1 MKRSYILIAG
11 VIVAVIIIV
20 VVAMVL
26 VSSDKDKE
34 SETAE
39 QAQSTDVEYLEEMQ
53 LNPTDN
59 YIEELENI
67 ILNDSD
73 PYVRERGIFT
83 LTDIALREGDT
94 DQIVDFLKE
103 IAYDDED
110 ENVRTA
116 AYANV
121 DLIRKVHPLPQRGS
135 LQLSIAGEI
144 EKGSTISLIANIKSS
159 IDVNDAIVGIEKLHK
174 DIECL
179 SSPITNVKLQ
189 ANESKTFKC
198 ELKLNETGTYV
209 LPVTLMLSFDRVDSE
224 TIQQEI
230 HLTVTETDGEY
241 YFK

>member
-26 VSSDKDKE
+26 V
-34 SETAE
+34 
-39 QAQSTDVEYLEEMQ
+39 STDVEYLEEMQ

-144 EKGSTISLIANIKSS
+144 EKGSTISLIANITSS

-174 DIECL
+174 DIESL

-189 ANESKTFKC
+189 ANESKIYKC

-241 YFK
+241 YVILP

>member
-34 SETAE
+34 SET
-39 QAQSTDVEYLEEMQ
+39 VEYLEEMQ

-144 EKGSTISLIANIKSS
+144 EKGSTISLIANIASS
-159 IDVNDAIVGIEKLHK
+159 INVNDAIVGIEKLHK

-189 ANESKTFKC
+189 ANESKTFEC

-241 YFK
+241 YVILP